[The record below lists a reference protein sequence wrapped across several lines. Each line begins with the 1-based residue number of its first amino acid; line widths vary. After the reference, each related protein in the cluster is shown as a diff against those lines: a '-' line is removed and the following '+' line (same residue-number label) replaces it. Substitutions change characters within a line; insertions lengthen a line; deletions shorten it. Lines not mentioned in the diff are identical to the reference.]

1 MTGKSYYIY
10 MAKNGSAAPVLPT
23 ARNSAAWEADIAVN
37 RLLPPATC
45 QRPEHVLDVVLI
57 NKKDQ
62 QRHLLVVQR

>member
-37 RLLPPATC
+37 RLLPQATR
-45 QRPEHVLDVVLI
+45 QRPELVNLVLI
-57 NKKDQ
+57 SITHQ
-62 QRHLLVVQR
+62 LVSILASA